1 MTEKIAKPEIIIHTP
16 FHGTIQGVN
25 FSNQILFSSVS
36 WFLGEFEDI
45 EDKIKRKMLLETEFI
60 EALVSAIERNYFKY
74 DYSLAETEHGLYD
87 LFATPVSKMESDLYS
102 RTVAYSVQETFIEFI
117 QDLYKQLGGKI

>member
-16 FHGTIQGVN
+16 FHGSIQGAN
-25 FSNQILFSSVS
+25 FSNQMIFNSVS
-36 WFLGEFEDI
+36 WFLGEFEDN

-74 DYSLAETEHGLYD
+74 DYSLAETEAGLYD
-87 LFATPVSKMESDLYS
+87 LFKTPVSEMTIDYS
-102 RTVAYSVQETFIEFI
+102 CTLDSGVQETFIEFV
-117 QDLYKQLGGKI
+117 QNQYKQLGGKI

>member
-1 MTEKIAKPEIIIHTP
+1 MTEKIAKPEIIVHSP

-25 FSNQILFSSVS
+25 FSNQMIFNSVS
-36 WFLGEFEDI
+36 WFLGEFEDT

-74 DYSLAETEHGLYD
+74 DYPLAETERGLYD
-87 LFATPVSKMESDLYS
+87 LFATPVSKMENDLYS
-102 RTVAYSVQETFIEFI
+102 RTVAYSVQETFIEFV